1 MQLDTGTAISIIP
14 ETIYSKFL
22 TRQRLTKT
30 RPIRSYSGEKLDLIG
45 ELQVLLKYRSQVL
58 TLPLVVVKGNKL
70 LLLERNWLKH
80 VKLKWSEIF
89 TVHDRSSEKFD
100 KKYNKLFEEGNGTI
114 HHTLLCKKHEANLS
128 ESKASVICS
137 QTTS

>member
-1 MQLDTGTAISIIP
+1 M
-14 ETIYSKFL
+14 E
-22 TRQRLTKT
+22 T